1 MSKTDCKKET
11 APDFYI
17 KCHYNSDGSIEGSL
31 VIDFQKQKRKKIYQ
45 KVNQKLGNR

>member
-1 MSKTDCKKET
+1 MKITDCKNET
-11 APDFYI
+11 TPNLYI

-31 VIDFQKQKRKKIYQ
+31 IVDIQKQKRKTIYQ

>member
-1 MSKTDCKKET
+1 MKITDCKNET

-31 VIDFQKQKRKKIYQ
+31 IIDFQKQKRKKIHQ
-45 KVNQKLGNR
+45 KINQKLGNR